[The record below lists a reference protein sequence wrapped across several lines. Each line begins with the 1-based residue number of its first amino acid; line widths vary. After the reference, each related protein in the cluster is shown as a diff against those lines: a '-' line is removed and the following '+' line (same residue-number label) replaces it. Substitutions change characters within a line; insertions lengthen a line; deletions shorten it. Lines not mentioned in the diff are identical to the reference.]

1 MPCDPFITAVEEG
14 GCCGASAIIARAHLA
29 EHVSENACLFT
40 IIHTSEDQCETIVRD
55 LVAPVATDLRDRPE
69 LDCLFYGC
77 FSFPDPQ
84 VRFRV
89 LGSSA
94 WVEGPLRQEMERR
107 LGVLEEKGLASGHEF
122 GRYQREVERFGGEEG
137 MRLTERIYHHDS
149 LACLDLIQAEGRG
162 LLGRSRREIAV
173 AMTERILDLL
183 RFDRARR
190 LAFYEFASRWPSS
203 DGGWK
208 EEDQAAIDARYE
220 TLKDGLAS
228 LASEGEKPGR
238 SEGAR
243 DPAVLW
249 GGQEPARI
257 AEGCLSALRPVMDR
271 VLEAHASGTINQD
284 LVYLAWSW
292 THMHCNRLGI
302 SAIPEA
308 ILRQLMLRHYRRPGL
323 EQVDQIDQVG

>member
-1 MPCDPFITAVEEG
+1 MFAAAEPLLSLLASQPTPEG
-14 GCCGASAIIARAHLA
+14 VT
-29 EHVSENACLFT
+29 ETACLFT
-40 IIHTSEDQCETIVRD
+40 IVHTPSEDQCERIVRD

-69 LDCLFYGC
+69 LDSLFYGC

-94 WVEGPLRQEMERR
+94 WVAGPLRQEMERR
-107 LGVLEEKGLASGHEF
+107 LAVLEEKGLASGHEF

-162 LLGRSRREIAV
+162 RLGRSRREIAV

-203 DGGWK
+203 RRAAGATLLTPRTK
-208 EEDQAAIDARYE
+208 RRSTRATRRSRTASRPSRARRENLEDRRAHGIQPSYGEDWSLPGS
-220 TLKDGLAS
+220 LK
-228 LASEGEKPGR
+228 
-238 SEGAR
+238 
-243 DPAVLW
+243 AVL
-249 GGQEPARI
+249 ARF
-257 AEGCLSALRPVMDR
+257 AP
-271 VLEAHASGTINQD
+271 
-284 LVYLAWSW
+284 
-292 THMHCNRLGI
+292 
-302 SAIPEA
+302 
-308 ILRQLMLRHYRRPGL
+308 
-323 EQVDQIDQVG
+323 